1 MSRLVLCGRRCDKQN
16 VSRCVI
22 RPQALSAES
31 AANLNL
37 EVSVA
42 IVFDSV
48 LVVVLPALGI
58 VSLQ

>member
-1 MSRLVLCGRRCDKQN
+1 MDESSCLVREVLRSYVLK
-16 VSRCVI
+16 
-22 RPQALSAES
+22 S

>member
-1 MSRLVLCGRRCDKQN
+1 MDEPSCLVREVLRSYVLKH
-16 VSRCVI
+16 
-22 RPQALSAES
+22 SAKS
-31 AANLNL
+31 TANLNL